1 MDQKVTEIRCEQWR
15 RIVTECIN
23 RNTEISKRQWCEENG
38 IRYRSLMYWQRKFQ
52 QDMLQQ
58 MDSSHTALPGSAVQ
72 VYAPAFADVTEKY
85 QAMSAHPEV
94 PPQPQ
99 ENHSFIPELMIQA
112 GSYRIYVSSSLHE
125 STLETVMR
133 VLSHA

>member
-52 QDMLQQ
+52 QDTLQQ

-112 GSYRIYVSSSLHE
+112 GTYRVYVSGSLQAA
-125 STLETVMR
+125 TLEKVMQVIGR
-133 VLSHA
+133 A